1 MRVSQAASSEP
12 ASASSESPSPPEAAS
27 SSGALSS
34 LDAASAL
41 EASLEAAWLD
51 AALTPPTVAL
61 PVRVCA
67 AFTALLLYYKPAS
80 EMFGYSPLGVTD
92 ILISVGMAAIVFIL
106 MQLTLFLIEV
116 KKNKKPSSLR
126 SGGSGDG
133 QGKENEK

>member
-1 MRVSQAASSEP
+1 MITSRAYRNYLLLP
-12 ASASSESPSPPEAAS
+12 ALA
-27 SSGALSS
+27 
-34 LDAASAL
+34 
-41 EASLEAAWLD
+41 
-51 AALTPPTVAL
+51 
-61 PVRVCA
+61 VCA
-67 AFTALLLYYKPAS
+67 ALTALLLYYKPVS

-116 KKNKKPSSLR
+116 KKNKKPSPLR

>member
-1 MRVSQAASSEP
+1 MK
-12 ASASSESPSPPEAAS
+12 
-27 SSGALSS
+27 GKIL
-34 LDAASAL
+34 L
-41 EASLEAAWLD
+41 
-51 AALTPPTVAL
+51 
-61 PVRVCA
+61 A
-67 AFTALLLYYKPAS
+67 AFTALLLYYKPVS

-133 QGKENEK
+133 QGKENQK